1 MIEALDVLPSSV
13 ETKFALKSLSHQHTV
28 EKKAFRNCK
37 EIGLGIFR
45 KTGYNIIH
53 REKRSQQMLLY
64 CVAMTAIRQHLKWP
78 WKSHCVTGEGYRQ
91 PKHRLS
97 FHLPLRKK
105 RRKAKVTKHGLVS
118 IFSVLRKVIKSF
130 LWEYI
135 HRHKRKRSLL
145 RMASTLLERATH
157 GRPSWWVQWAS

>member
-53 REKRSQQMLLY
+53 REKSADVALLR
-64 CVAMTAIRQHLKWP
+64 CND
-78 WKSHCVTGEGYRQ
+78 SN
-91 PKHRLS
+91 
-97 FHLPLRKK
+97 
-105 RRKAKVTKHGLVS
+105 KVT
-118 IFSVLRKVIKSF
+118 FKVTLKKS
-130 LWEYI
+130 LCDW
-135 HRHKRKRSLL
+135 
-145 RMASTLLERATH
+145 
-157 GRPSWWVQWAS
+157 GRLPTA